1 MPKMPPR
8 AELTGQSL
16 QSRRTFI
23 AAGIAGVASM
33 AARPAWSQTPKRGG
47 TLRTIINPEPPSLV
61 LGISPLIPTGTVGS
75 KIYQSL
81 LSYSFDLKPYPVLA
95 KSWTASPDGRVYTF
109 TLQDKVTWHD
119 GTPFSAD
126 DVIFSTTKM
135 LPETN
140 ARWRFILE
148 QCESIK
154 ALDPQTVQFTLKGPF
169 SAFISSF
176 VNSTCPIM
184 PAHIYG
190 VNTDYRNNPAN
201 ATPIGTGP
209 FKLKEWKKASFIHLV
224 RYDGYWDPGKPY
236 LDEVIYSVVPDSAQ
250 RVAAVETGRVD
261 LVSNNDIEY
270 FDVPRLR
277 QQKNLVFTTKGT
289 ETRSLMSWIDVNL
302 RLPKFQDKRFRK
314 AMMHAIDRQF
324 IVDKLYFGLGKV
336 ANGPIATTTRF
347 HDEAA
352 IVKYPY
358 DPKKAIALLD
368 EIGLK
373 PDAKGIRERVSIL
386 ALPYGEV
393 WTRQAELVKQQFGK
407 VGIEVTIENTDSAGY
422 LRRDSNWEFELAFDY
437 LGQFIDPAL
446 GVARSYLS
454 TNIRKGVFATNVV
467 GYVNPTVDELFA
479 KASAA
484 ANDEEAQKIY
494 SQIQHIISD
503 DVPVLYLTELQW
515 PNFYSTSV
523 HDVIV
528 DGDGPLSDFS
538 GVWKG

>member
-1 MPKMPPR
+1 MDW
-8 AELTGQSL
+8 
-16 QSRRTFI
+16 SRREFLI
-23 AAGIAGVASM
+23 ATGVAGVASVLPLG
-33 AARPAWSQTPKRGG
+33 AAQAQTPKRGG
-47 TLRTIINPEPPSLV
+47 TLRSIINPEPPLIT
-61 LGISPLIPTGTVGS
+61 LGASQLLPTVTIGS
-75 KIYQSL
+75 KFHQGL
-81 LSYSFDLKPYPVLA
+81 LRYSFDLKPYPCLA
-95 KSWTASPDGRVYTF
+95 KSWTKSDDGLTYTF
-109 TLQDKVTWHD
+109 ALQDKATWND
-119 GTPFSAD
+119 GAPFTAD
-126 DVIFSTTKM
+126 DVVFSTGKL
-135 LPETN
+135 LPQIS
-140 ARWRFILE
+140 ARWRPVHEHLE
-148 QCESIK
+148 SLK
-154 ALDPQTVQFTLKGPF
+154 ALDPHTVQFTLKQPF
-169 SAFISSF
+169 NAFISAF
-176 VNSTCPIM
+176 VNSSCPIM
-184 PAHIYG
+184 PAHIYDNG
-190 VNTDYRNNPAN
+190 KDFLSNPAT
-201 ATPIGTGP
+201 AAPIGTGP
-209 FKLKEWKKASFIHLV
+209 YKLKEWKKGSFIHLV
-224 RYDGYWDPGKPY
+224 RRDDYWEPGKPY
-236 LDEVIYSVVPDSAQ
+236 LDEIIYDVVPDSAQ
-250 RVAAVETGRVD
+250 RVAAIETGRVD
-261 LVSNNDIEY
+261 LVQSNDIEY
-270 FDVPRLR
+270 FDVPRLK
-277 QQKNLVFTTKGT
+277 QQKNLVFTTKGN
-289 ETRSLMSWIDVNL
+289 ETLSPVAWMDINL

-347 HDEAA
+347 YDEKAL
-352 IVKYPY
+352 VKYPC
-358 DPKKAIALLD
+358 DPQKAIALMD
-368 EIGLK
+368 EMGLK
-373 PDAKGIRERVSIL
+373 PDSKGVRERVSVL

-467 GYVNPTVDELFA
+467 GYTNPTVDELFA

-484 ANDEEAQKIY
+484 TNDEEAQKIY

-538 GVWKG
+538 GAWKS

>member
-8 AELTGQSL
+8 AELMGQSL

-23 AAGIAGVASM
+23 AAGMAGVASM

-119 GTPFSAD
+119 GAPFSAD

-190 VNTDYRNNPAN
+190 VNADYRNNPAN

-250 RVAAVETGRVD
+250 RVAAIETGRVD

-277 QQKNLVFTTKGT
+277 QQKNLMFTTKGT
-289 ETRSLMSWIDVNL
+289 ETRSLVSWIDVNL
-302 RLPKFQDKRFRK
+302 RLPKFQDKRLRK

-324 IVDKLYFGLGKV
+324 IVDKLYFDLGKV

-368 EIGLK
+368 EMGLK

-393 WTRQAELVKQQFGK
+393 WTRQAELVKQLFGK
-407 VGIEVTIENTDSAGY
+407 VGIEVTIETTDAAGWA
-422 LRRDSNWEFELAFDY
+422 RRNSNCEFEMSFNF
-437 LGQFIDPAL
+437 LGQFIHPAI
-446 GVARSYLS
+446 GVARAYISA
-454 TNIRKGVFATNVV
+454 NRRKGVLASNVE
-467 GYVNPTVDELFA
+467 GYSNPKVDELFEQGA
-479 KASAA
+479 TAV
-484 ANDEEAQKIY
+484 NDAEAQKAY
-494 SQIQHIISD
+494 SEIQHIISD
-503 DVPVLYLTELQW
+503 ELPVLYLTELAF
-515 PNFYSTSV
+515 PIFHSAAL
-523 HDVIV
+523 HDAIV
-528 DGDGPLSDFS
+528 DGDGASNDFS
-538 GVWKG
+538 GAWKS